1 MSRPEFSLKTDLVW
15 LAGNAS
21 ALGATFIAAQW
32 MAQDG
37 QFWIYATVISR
48 VLLYAAAGRR
58 EGCGIF
64 RELLNMGL
72 VAGFVELLADYFL
85 VHWIHSGQLV
95 YTTHGDVV
103 LLASPIYMPFA
114 WACVIVEFG
123 YLILRLAHIFKGPWV
138 ATALGASMA
147 GATIGLYE
155 FYAKAAGWWY
165 YQDAR
170 LMFGKYCALYIPLGE
185 TLMFLAFFWIVTR
198 AKRID
203 DPLRRA
209 IRRGVYFGLMIFIA
223 YAAAYF
229 ALEAG

>member
-1 MSRPEFSLKTDLVW
+1 MSRPEFSGKTDLVW

-32 MAQDG
+32 MAADG
-37 QFWIYATVISR
+37 QFWIYATVLSR

-64 RELLNMGL
+64 RELLSMGL

-85 VHWIHSGQLV
+85 VHWTRSGQLV

-123 YLILRLAHIFKGPWV
+123 Y
-138 ATALGASMA
+138 
-147 GATIGLYE
+147 
-155 FYAKAAGWWY
+155 
-165 YQDAR
+165 
-170 LMFGKYCALYIPLGE
+170 
-185 TLMFLAFFWIVTR
+185 
-198 AKRID
+198 
-203 DPLRRA
+203 
-209 IRRGVYFGLMIFIA
+209 
-223 YAAAYF
+223 
-229 ALEAG
+229 